1 MPHSMELFITI
12 LASVLASSGFW
23 LFLQT
28 MLQKRIDAK
37 DAKTQ
42 MIIGL
47 GHDRIIAL
55 GLQYIERGSI
65 THDEYEN
72 LVDYLYKPY
81 ALMGGNGSA
90 ERIVNEV
97 KKLPVKANPKE

>member
-81 ALMGGNGSA
+81 YMMGGNGSA